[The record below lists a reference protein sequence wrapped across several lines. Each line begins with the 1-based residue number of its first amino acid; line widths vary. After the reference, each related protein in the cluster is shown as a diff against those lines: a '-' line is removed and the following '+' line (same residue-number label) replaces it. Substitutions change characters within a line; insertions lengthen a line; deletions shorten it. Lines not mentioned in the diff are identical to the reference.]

1 MSIAAQPEPEPEP
14 EPASAAPP
22 TGLVQ
27 RVVRG
32 SGWTLAGTVCSQLLR
47 FGSNLVLT
55 RLLFPEAFGL
65 MSIAQSI
72 VTAAHLLS
80 DVGLTQ
86 SIVRSERGHEA
97 RYQDTI
103 WTLNIAKSLLI
114 GLLMIVCA
122 PIAAHVYAQPALLT
136 IVPAMAL
143 PTIIGA
149 FASTKVALINRRLE
163 IHRLTLLELASQACG
178 IATMITWASRDASP
192 WALVAGNWAS
202 TLATVAFS
210 HLLIAGRGN
219 RLLLDRA
226 IVGEV
231 LSFGGWVLVSSGVT
245 FLLGEGSNLLTA
257 SLVGTRSVAYIGLS
271 TTLALVAWNAI
282 QQISGRVLFPAYA
295 EVWRRRADDFPR
307 VVARSRRVQLV
318 GACAVA
324 AALALAGDRVVATLY
339 DPRYRP
345 VGALLQIQAV
355 GTVFAFISS
364 SYANVLWAMGRAGLN
379 TVILA
384 AQALL
389 QIGLLIIGYSLGGV
403 LGLMTATSFIGLAL
417 YPINAIIFA
426 RLGLFQPRLDAPV
439 FVLGTALAAW
449 VWLFGAW
456 HFVAFN

>member
-1 MSIAAQPEPEPEP
+1 LSTAVPQEAANPV
-14 EPASAAPP
+14 PP
-22 TGLVQ
+22 TGLAQ
-27 RVVRG
+27 RVLRG
-32 SGWTLAGTVCSQLLR
+32 SGWTLAGTVSSQFLR
-47 FGSNLVLT
+47 FASNLVLT

-65 MSIAQSI
+65 MAIAQSI
-72 VTAAHLLS
+72 LTAAHLLS

-86 SIVRSERGHEA
+86 SIVRSERGHEP

-114 GLLMIVCA
+114 GLLMGVA
-122 PIAAHVYAQPALLT
+122 GPIAAHVYAQPALAR
-136 IVPAMAL
+136 IVPAMGL
-143 PTIIGA
+143 PAVIGA

-163 IHRLTLLELASQACG
+163 IGRLTLLELGAQACG
-178 IATMITWASRDASP
+178 IATMVAWALVDRSP

-202 TLATVAFS
+202 TLATVAGS

-219 RLLLDRA
+219 RLAWDRA
-226 IVGEV
+226 IVREV
-231 LSFGGWVLVSSGVT
+231 LSFGGWVLMSSGVT

-257 SLVGTRSVAYIGLS
+257 SLVGTKSVAFIGLS

-282 QQISGRVLFPAYA
+282 QQVSGRVLFPAYS
-295 EVWRRRADDFPR
+295 EVWRQRARDFPR
-307 VVARSRRVQLV
+307 VVERARRLQLL

-324 AALALAGDRVVATLY
+324 VVLVLFGDRIVQALY

-355 GTVFAFISS
+355 GTIFAFASS

-384 AQALL
+384 AQAFML
-389 QIGLLIIGYSLGGV
+389 IGLLTLGNTLGGV
-403 LGLMTATSFIGLAL
+403 LGLMTGTSFIGLAI
-417 YPINAIIFA
+417 YPVNAFIFA
-426 RLGLFQPRLDAPV
+426 RFGLFQPKVDLPV
-439 FVLGTALAAW
+439 FLLGACAAGW

-456 HFVAFN
+456 RVVSFH